1 MKTITKTTQKAV
13 FSIENKEK
21 VIMGIIKNVPDCN
34 FTVKTAK
41 ISIAVIVETPYEW
54 QITTIFKNGMVTED
68 IQLQRDSLIHI
79 VTPINCL

>member
-21 VIMGIIKNVPDCN
+21 VIMGIIKNAPDCN

-41 ISIAVIVETPYEW
+41 ISIAVIVESPYEW
-54 QITTIFKNGMVTED
+54 QITTTFKGNMVTEE

-79 VTPINCL
+79 RKPINCL